1 MNKKLA
7 ITSGTGIVGAIL
19 ASVIAVE
26 GGYTNDP
33 DDPGG
38 ATKYGITEKVAR
50 DWGYQGDMADL
61 SKSTALQ
68 IYETLYVKEPN
79 FDAFIEINPAIAH
92 KLIDAGIN
100 VGTARVT
107 LWLQKTLNAYS
118 RNGINYPL
126 IQEDGIVGKNTINSY
141 KALEKIQGK
150 VGACKLVLKSLDSY
164 QTIYYMSLTQYDKFL
179 IGWMNKR
186 VENISLDQCSKY
198 DLTYPLMKDEN
209 N

>member
-7 ITSGTGIVGAIL
+7 ITSGAGIVGAIL
-19 ASVIAVE
+19 ASIIAVE

-61 SKSTALQ
+61 PKSTALQ
-68 IYETLYVKEPN
+68 IYESLYVKEPN
-79 FDAFIEINPAIAH
+79 FDDFININPAIAH

-126 IQEDGIVGKNTINSY
+126 IQEDGIVGKNTINAY

-150 VGACKLVLKSLDSY
+150 VGACELVLKSLDSY

-186 VENISLDQCSKY
+186 VENVSLDQCSKY